1 MGHTGRPLEVPGYLA
16 VAFGMVFLAAI
27 LRALLP
33 LLDITLTQWAW
44 RLSAGLWIIAFAL
57 FLLRYIPIL
66 SKPRVDGKSG

>member
-1 MGHTGRPLEVPGYLA
+1 
-16 VAFGMVFLAAI
+16 MVFLAAI